1 MAYIRYNQ
9 ALKQRFDSL
18 DVIDPIVQDE
28 IDFCDEW
35 LVGEMLSDG
44 EDAGDD
50 LVFNDDNNLT
60 RGDVANAPANRT
72 SSYQGKGLL
81 AKREESEDAE
91 EDMDLE
97 EDDW

>member
-28 IDFCDEW
+28 IDSYDEW
-35 LVGEMLSDG
+35 LVGEMLSDDG
-44 EDAGDD
+44 EDAEDD
-50 LVFNDDNNLT
+50 LVFDDDNNLT
-60 RGDVANAPANRT
+60 RGGVANAPANRT

-81 AKREESEDAE
+81 VKKEDAE

-97 EDDW
+97 DDDWW